1 MLLCATCDIAKSA
14 AAPDK
19 EVSSAEGNRCF
30 APMLHS
36 RIEANIQNSSK
47 LHDSVG
53 AAAGATRGICVIEPA
68 EISPTQGW
76 NRVRLRAGVGDRCP
90 GDVGFCEC
98 DILTICLVSLG
109 LRVRSLGTTGRGYA
123 REAASAQRGLAHGH
137 RPVRSRHP
145 SVSVQVGAHPGAS
158 VAGHLARPG
167 CRCRAEHQDNR

>member
-1 MLLCATCDIAKSA
+1 
-14 AAPDK
+14 
-19 EVSSAEGNRCF
+19 
-30 APMLHS
+30 MLHS

-109 LRVRSLGTTGRGYA
+109 LRVRSLGTPAGDTPEKLR
-123 REAASAQRGLAHGH
+123 Q
-137 RPVRSRHP
+137 P
-145 SVSVQVGAHPGAS
+145 SVASRTGIAPSVLDTLLFQFKS
-158 VAGHLARPG
+158 ERIQARPW
-167 CRCRAEHQDNR
+167 RAT